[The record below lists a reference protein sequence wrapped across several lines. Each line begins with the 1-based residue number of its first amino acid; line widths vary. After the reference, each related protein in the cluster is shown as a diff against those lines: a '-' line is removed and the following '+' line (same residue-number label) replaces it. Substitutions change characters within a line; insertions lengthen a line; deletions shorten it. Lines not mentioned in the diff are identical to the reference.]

1 MAGVRAWLAVGVGV
15 VLPLVPSGAGARSA
29 CDRFGDA
36 REGGRVRADEL
47 TEISGVAASTV
58 HDGVLWAHDD
68 SDGAPELVALSE
80 TGDDLGT
87 YAVEGAEARDW
98 EDLAAAGGALVVGDI
113 GDNIDGWPTV
123 SLYRMAEP
131 ETRPDGTGGT
141 LVAEAVTLRYPDG
154 SVNAEALLVDPR
166 DGTVVVLTKEDGVSR
181 VFTAPAGSLV
191 GGAAVTL
198 APAGSFEVPEPS
210 GFVLGL
216 PGTAVTGAD
225 VSPDGS
231 TVLVRTYRAVLA
243 FSRPDGAPLADA
255 FRRPPCQAPQR
266 NEAQGEAIAFV
277 DGGDGYV
284 TISEGPAPA
293 INRVDPR
300 PAGEPGEDEQ
310 GEDEPGLYA
319 LAALGGVVVL
329 LAAVVLTRARRSP

>member
-1 MAGVRAWLAVGVGV
+1 MRAWLAAGVGIV
-15 VLPLVPSGAGARSA
+15 IGLLPSGAGAQSA
-29 CDRFGDA
+29 CDRFGEA
-36 REGGRVRADEL
+36 KEAGLVRAEGL

-68 SDGAPELVALSE
+68 SDGAPELVALGE

-98 EDLAAAGGALVVGDI
+98 EDLAASGGALFVGDI
-113 GDNIDGWPTV
+113 GDNIDGWPSV
-123 SLYRMAEP
+123 SLHRVAEP
-131 ETRPDGTGGT
+131 PTRPDGTGGA
-141 LVAEAVTLRYPDG
+141 LAAETVTLRYPDG
-154 SVNAEALLVDPR
+154 PVNAEALLVDPR
-166 DGTVVVLTKEDGVSR
+166 DGTLVVLTKEDGVSR
-181 VFTAPAGSLV
+181 VFTAPAASLV
-191 GGAAVTL
+191 DGATVTL
-198 APAGSFEVPEPS
+198 AAAGSFEIPEQG

-231 TVLVRTYRAVLA
+231 MVLVRTYRAVLA
-243 FSRPDGAPLADA
+243 FTRPDGAPLAA
-255 FRRPPCQAPQR
+255 VFGRPPCEAPQR

-277 DGGDGYV
+277 DGGAGYV

-300 PAGEPGEDEQ
+300 PAAERGEDEP
-310 GEDEPGLYA
+310 GDDEPGLYA
-319 LAALGGVVVL
+319 LAALGGVVVV
-329 LAAVVLTRARRSP
+329 LAAVVLIRARRSP